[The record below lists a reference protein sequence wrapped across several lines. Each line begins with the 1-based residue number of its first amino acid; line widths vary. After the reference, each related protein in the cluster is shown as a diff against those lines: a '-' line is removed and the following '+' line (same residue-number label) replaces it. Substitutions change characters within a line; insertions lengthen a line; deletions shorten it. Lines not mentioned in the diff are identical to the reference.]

1 MKLKFIQVLLLLA
14 MAFNITHAAFIAA
27 EDHCGH
33 ENVLEYVGEMTQS
46 QDCDDICDMHHLF
59 HLTAIITPVV
69 VVSISPKYTEQ
80 PDSELLTY
88 HPPFKRTENKP
99 PIA

>member
-27 EDHCGH
+27 EDHCDH
-33 ENVLEYVGEMTQS
+33 EKVIEYIGEMTQS
-46 QDCDDICDMHHLF
+46 QECNDICDMHHLF
-59 HLTAIITPVV
+59 HMTAIITPAVLFFPDV
-69 VVSISPKYTEQ
+69 YETEQ
-80 PDSELLTY
+80 PKATLLSY
-88 HPPFKRTENKP
+88 HPPFKESENKP

>member
-1 MKLKFIQVLLLLA
+1 MKLKFIQVVLFLA
-14 MAFNITHAAFIAA
+14 IAFNITHAAFIAS
-27 EDHCGH
+27 EDHCSH
-33 ENVLEYVGEMTQS
+33 ENVLEYVGEMSQS

-59 HLTAIITPVV
+59 HLTAIITPSI
-69 VVSISPKYTEQ
+69 VVSIPPKNIDH

-88 HPPFKRTENKP
+88 HPPFKRTEQKP

>member
-1 MKLKFIQVLLLLA
+1 MKLKFIQVVLFLSI
-14 MAFNITHAAFIAA
+14 AFNITHAAFIAS
-27 EDHCGH
+27 EDHCSH
-33 ENVLEYVGEMTQS
+33 ENVLEYVGEMSQS

-59 HLTAIITPVV
+59 HLTAIITPTI
-69 VVSISPKYTEQ
+69 VVSISPKNIDQ

-88 HPPFKRTENKP
+88 HPPFKRTEQKP